1 MVWRVLKRGF
11 LLAAKI
17 GQKKKKV
24 LCTFYFRTTVT
35 HGTHSIPKV
44 MSGFAFI

>member
-1 MVWRVLKRGF
+1 MKSFKERISFSSKNR
-11 LLAAKI
+11 AK
-17 GQKKKKV
+17 KKKKV